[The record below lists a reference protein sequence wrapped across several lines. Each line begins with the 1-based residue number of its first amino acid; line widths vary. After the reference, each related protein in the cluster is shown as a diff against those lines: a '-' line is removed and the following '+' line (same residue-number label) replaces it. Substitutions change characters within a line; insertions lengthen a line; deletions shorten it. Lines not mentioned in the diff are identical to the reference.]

1 MILGIGCDIVEI
13 KRMEVALQM
22 DHVKGIFTPNDQ
34 ACCEEM
40 PVVRQAEWVAGRFA
54 AKEAIYKAIHAIH
67 ACTLCDIE
75 ILSDDDGAPYC
86 TMEEYAIQVSIA
98 HEKAYAIAYAIVE
111 SKEIDD

>member
-1 MILGIGCDIVEI
+1 MNRISHEVINENDPFIRKTFTVSERQEAS
-13 KRMEVALQM
+13 KRSSKHTYYA
-22 DHVKGIFTPNDQ
+22 T
-34 ACCEEM
+34 
-40 PVVRQAEWVAGRFA
+40 RFC